1 MQPAAIRS
9 LFLIDLLLLAYATD
23 GAAKTDADVE
33 RHCPSVSG
41 LAADAYT
48 ADGSH
53 PLFLT
58 ANRLRFTMESPRV
71 LKLAQGTT
79 WEKWRTESYSTSA
92 MKIPGKFAT
101 MGAVA
106 CFLLS
111 TCTCSHDNEQ
121 GKKRLGAA
129 SEQFL
134 AAQSLVLKDGKGE
147 LLGGIEVHSDGSVSV
162 SLNTPIEVSN
172 GYVSVKPDTT
182 SGRLVASYDSGQS
195 GSILTLYGPAPP
207 GHFVGPHILVLM
219 LSPASLPAFT
229 LRMPDGRE
237 VNTNSKGW
245 QSNSSSPIST
255 LFKAGYRRLFPPKSE
270 HTIDDQIP
278 SEDVRFVG
286 KEGQAILICGLSEKA
301 EPSIAVFAPDGSLR
315 ALLRIVAI
323 KLDNEKSR
331 PSLNLFGAYG
341 QLKFAVDAAENGDPV
356 LTVFEETKS
365 DSADIGLYTLD
376 ATNGQEIPV
385 KPPFNGSAGRIPWL
399 LPLPHVRL
407 PIVLLDERNKI
418 LWKSGSS

>member
-1 MQPAAIRS
+1 
-9 LFLIDLLLLAYATD
+9 LYDLECYGDNGQL
-23 GAAKTDADVE
+23 
-33 RHCPSVSG
+33 SG
-41 LAADAYT
+41 RASIA
-48 ADGSH
+48 
-53 PLFLT
+53 
-58 ANRLRFTMESPRV
+58 
-71 LKLAQGTT
+71 
-79 WEKWRTESYSTSA
+79 TSA
-92 MKIPGKFAT
+92 MRVLSKFVT

-106 CFLLS
+106 CLFLS
-111 TCTCSHDNEQ
+111 TCACSHDNGQ
-121 GKKRLGAA
+121 GNKRLGAA
-129 SEQFL
+129 PEQFL
-134 AAQSLVLKDGKGE
+134 AAQSLVLMDGKGE
-147 LLGGIEVHSDGSVSV
+147 LLGGIEVHSDRSVSV
-162 SLNTPIEVSN
+162 SLNTPIEVRN
-172 GYVSVKPDTT
+172 GYVQVEPDAS

-195 GSILTLYGPAPP
+195 GSLLILYGPAPP
-207 GHFVGPHILVLM
+207 GHFVGPRVQVLM
-219 LSPASLPAFT
+219 YGPALLPAFE
-229 LRMPDGRE
+229 LRMPDGHI
-237 VNTNSKGW
+237 VNTESKGW

-315 ALLRIVAI
+315 ALLRIVSV

-341 QLKFAVDAAENGDPV
+341 QLKLAVDAAENGDPV

-385 KPPFNGSAGRIPWL
+385 KPPFNSSAGRIPWL
-399 LPLPHVRL
+399 LPLSRVRL
-407 PIVLLDERNKI
+407 PIELLDERNKI
-418 LWKSGSS
+418 LWKSGSP